1 MQRESEVFVFL
12 HSFSC
17 LARESHDLYH
27 VKKESRDIKILTR
40 FQPMCVWGGRG
51 GHSKF
56 RVIPQS
62 PVQFVTDP
70 ACGAFDLV
78 VSVEV

>member
-27 VKKESRDIKILTR
+27 VKKENRDLKILAQ
-40 FQPMCVWGGRG
+40 FQPMWGH
-51 GHSKF
+51 HSKF

-70 ACGAFDLV
+70 ACGAFDIV
-78 VSVEV
+78 VSVKV